1 MAIQD
6 LVPIVVSNVILR
18 KETIATRPRGVFEHV
33 RDGRD
38 EHDEDDDADGDQ
50 VDNHGL
56 VSVPADL
63 EVKEEGIL

>member
-1 MAIQD
+1 M
-6 LVPIVVSNVILR
+6 
-18 KETIATRPRGVFEHV
+18 RPRVAFEHV

-63 EVKEEGIL
+63 EVKEEESLSCD